1 MAQCGTR
8 CLGDTMRAVLEIFLR
23 NAPNGKIVVLNDQH
37 CDEIVAHQTQ
47 NATQPG
53 NVYPRWIRKRFGS
66 PARAQPEISAQLI
79 FGAVVCAGES
89 L

>member
-1 MAQCGTR
+1 
-8 CLGDTMRAVLEIFLR
+8 MRAVLEIFLR

-53 NVYPRWIRKRFGS
+53 NVYPR
-66 PARAQPEISAQLI
+66 
-79 FGAVVCAGES
+79 
-89 L
+89 